1 MGPLGDDCVHRMGAG
16 ACKRRGSRV
25 RPGRCVCVCVC
36 PCVRARVRACVGMVI
51 THQHHLL
58 QHLRRNTTPSPDGR
72 QLSDLAFLWPAS
84 QVSRPPAL
92 PRVLTTAV
100 AWNVAAVN
108 TRCSV
113 APCTRQMKVDMH
125 CSGAPPPR
133 TCNRGQFLAWGLC
146 SQSKGTISRMW
157 TQLRARDWAREGPA
171 RTGSMHEA
179 SY

>member
-72 QLSDLAFLWPAS
+72 PLSDLAFLWPAS
-84 QVSRPPAL
+84 QVSCSRGVACHSKPPI
-92 PRVLTTAV
+92 
-100 AWNVAAVN
+100 
-108 TRCSV
+108 
-113 APCTRQMKVDMH
+113 
-125 CSGAPPPR
+125 PPYHVYGISSWGIQVFGQVFGSRLGPEAIYYYYCARLRLLFKMGR
-133 TCNRGQFLAWGLC
+133 TLD
-146 SQSKGTISRMW
+146 W
-157 TQLRARDWAREGPA
+157 T
-171 RTGSMHEA
+171 S
-179 SY
+179 SSS